1 MTATDAIIVGAG
13 PAGAVA
19 ATVLARAGARVRLID
34 RSSFPR
40 DKLCGDTLNPG
51 AMALLRRLGLS
62 AAIEDRGLPVHG
74 MRVTGEHGVAIEG
87 RYPDGLTGRALV
99 RRDLDWALLAAAIAA
114 GASFEPSIAA
124 RRAIVDEG
132 ARGSV
137 RGVVV
142 SAATGDRWLRSLRAP
157 ITIAADGRHSTLAFA
172 LGLARHPVRPRR
184 WAIGGYFE
192 NMATVRE
199 PAIGGAFGEMH
210 IRRGRYIGVA
220 PVPGGLTNVC
230 LVRPFA
236 PGDASLHDPGALLRA
251 ELARDPA
258 LRDRFTGA
266 RLVQPPA
273 VLGPLAVDA
282 CGDPIDGLLTAGDS
296 SGFIDPMTGDG
307 LRFAIRGGEL
317 AALAALEA
325 LEHGWSGVHAGLAA
339 RRRREFGGKWR
350 FNRALRALVG
360 SPQAVAAAAL
370 GARVAPR
377 VLQAVITNAGDCD
390 LPATCLA

>member
-1 MTATDAIIVGAG
+1 MTATDVIIVGAG

-34 RSSFPR
+34 RSTFPR

-51 AMALLRRLGLS
+51 AMSLLRRLGL
-62 AAIEDRGLPVHG
+62 AAPVEDRGLPVRG

-87 RYPDGLTGRALV
+87 RYPDGLIGRALV
-99 RRDLDWALLAAAIAA
+99 RRDLDWALLAAAISA
-114 GASFEPSIAA
+114 GASFEPSIAV

-132 ARGSV
+132 VRSV
-137 RGVVV
+137 DGVVV
-142 SAATGDRWLRSLRAP
+142 SAATGDRWERHLRAP

-172 LGLARHPVRPRR
+172 LGLARHPSQPRR

-192 NMATVRE
+192 NVTSAHGS
-199 PAIGGAFGEMH
+199 PNGSGAFGEMH

-220 PVPGGLTNVC
+220 PVPGGWTNVC
-230 LVRPFA
+230 LVKPSA
-236 PGDASLHDPGALLRA
+236 PGDASLRDPGALLGA

-258 LRDRFTGA
+258 LRDRFAGA
-266 RLVQPPA
+266 RLVQPPV

-325 LEHGWSGVHAGLAA
+325 LEHGWSGVHARLAA
-339 RRRREFGGKWR
+339 RRRREFSAKWL
-350 FNRALRALVG
+350 FNRTLRALVG

-390 LPATCLA
+390 LPATCPA